1 MIKLNWKVYLGIA
14 LIVLSGLVYFMH
26 WIIFRDP
33 HHIFIYMVG
42 DVAFVFVEVLMV
54 TLIIHALLE
63 EREKLVK
70 LEKLNMVIGLFFSE
84 VGIEL
89 LNHCSDYDPNLTRI
103 RQELVV
109 TNDWN
114 HLEFM
119 RVHNKLRKY
128 PFEIETKKIRLKE
141 LKTFLVGQTDFLL
154 RLLENPVLLEHETFT
169 ELLRAVFHLTEELA
183 HREDLKK
190 LPKSDIEH
198 IAGDIKRA
206 YVLLVNE
213 WLDYMMYLKD
223 NYPYLY
229 SLAMRTNPFDKNAS
243 PVVK

>member
-1 MIKLNWKVYLGIA
+1 MIKLNWKVYLGIV
-14 LIVLSGLVYFMH
+14 LIVLSGLVYFTH

-33 HHIFIYMVG
+33 HHILIYMVG
-42 DVAFVFVEVLMV
+42 DIAFVFVEVLMV

-84 VGIEL
+84 VGTEL
-89 LNHCSDYDPNLTRI
+89 LNHCSDYDPNLPKI
-103 RQELVV
+103 RQELIV

-128 PFEIETKKIRLKE
+128 PFEIETKNIKLKD
-141 LKTFLVGQTDFLL
+141 LKAFLISQTDFLV
-154 RLLENPVLLEHETFT
+154 RLLENPILLEHETFT
-169 ELLRAVFHLTEELA
+169 DLLRSVFHLTEELA
-183 HREDLKK
+183 HRQDLKK
-190 LPKSDIEH
+190 LPRSDIEH

-229 SLAMRTNPFDKNAS
+229 SLAMRTNPFDKQAS
-243 PVVK
+243 PVVT